1 MVEVNPPAADGPP
14 AALLV
19 EPTVEPT
26 VEDEK
31 SERSGEK
38 RATDEEAA
46 ADEPQVKRRRGDDV
60 ACESCQRAA
69 SKYTCPKCRFRSCS
83 VECVK
88 AHKEEQKCTGE
99 AQPKPTGGAWAPVPK
114 LSAFTATHSLDDQ
127 EFLHDVRERFHA
139 QQPTAAPHRPPD
151 EPIAPVGAAPQRSD
165 DFRFS
170 KTTGLLIKNARQRRI
185 WLKVKEEEDVAKSH
199 YEGFSDTVFWTVRL
213 RFVQSV
219 GADGRP
225 ATLLVAPPPKE
236 AAERKLPGL
245 DVYHSS
251 DESAAAESP
260 VKTLAAEPK
269 PQDVEEGEL
278 EDEEER
284 KAALEEDDDD
294 EPQLQIDSGEPEE
307 EDAPEVPPPVAET
320 AAAEPI
326 ELASVPLVRTP
337 LELRDVFV
345 YSVDQI
351 PETLTVR
358 TLLRQF
364 VRPRDFGPLVSRS
377 DLNVEALAPFLAAP
391 DAYLLYMPV
400 RVGDRTKFY
409 EVDREASLLTNLR
422 NRVVCGHP
430 ELIVAPPADPYDFA
444 APSVDELEQLKAEN
458 QGNEPHQPPFHHNRG
473 NRGHFHGNANGRG
486 FRGRGGF
493 RGGGGGFHPNGHGGA
508 NRPNFAPNWQP
519 AAYRPPHRGGPS
531 FHHPPV
537 GGYAQRRGGGGHFSN
552 QNQRF

>member
-1 MVEVNPPAADGPP
+1 MVEVNPQPP
-14 AALLV
+14 PPALLV
-19 EPTVEPT
+19 EPTVEA
-26 VEDEK
+26 ED
-31 SERSGEK
+31 SARTGEK
-38 RATDEEAA
+38 RATGSEEA

-99 AQPKPTGGAWAPVPK
+99 AEPKPTGGAWAPVPK

-139 QQPTAAPHRPPD
+139 QQPAGAPHRPPQ
-151 EPIAPVGAAPQRSD
+151 EQNAPRSE

-170 KTTGLLIKNARQRRI
+170 KTTGLLLKNARQRRI

-225 ATLLVAPPPKE
+225 ATLLVTPPPKE

-260 VKTLAAEPK
+260 VKPLAGEQK
-269 PQDVEEGEL
+269 PEDVEEGEL

-284 KAALEEDDDD
+284 TEPLEDEDD

-307 EDAPEVPPPVAET
+307 GEDVRVEPSPPKE
-320 AAAEPI
+320 AAADEPI
-326 ELASVPLVRTP
+326 ELTAAPPARGP

-400 RVGDRTKFY
+400 RVGAQTKFY
-409 EVDREASLLTNLR
+409 EVDREASLLANLR

-430 ELIVAPPADPYDFA
+430 ELIVALSSDAFDFA
-444 APSVDELEQLKAEN
+444 RPTVDELEQLKAEN
-458 QGNEPHQPPFHHNRG
+458 QGNEPQQPPPFHHNRG
-473 NRGHFHGNANGRG
+473 HRGHFPSGRG

-493 RGGGGGFHPNGHGGA
+493 RGGGGGGFHPNAHAA
-508 NRPNFAPNWQP
+508 NRPNYAPNWQP
-519 AAYRPPHRGGPS
+519 AAYRPLHRGAP
-531 FHHPPV
+531 FHHPPA
-537 GGYAQRRGGGGHFSN
+537 GGFAQRRGGGHFPQ

>member
-1 MVEVNPPAADGPP
+1 MVEVNPQPP
-14 AALLV
+14 GLLD
-19 EPTVEPT
+19 EPTVE
-26 VEDEK
+26 VEAEDAA
-31 SERSGEK
+31 RIGEK
-38 RATDEEAA
+38 RATSEEAA

-114 LSAFTATHSLDDQ
+114 LSAFTVTHSLDDQ

-139 QQPTAAPHRPPD
+139 QQPAGAPQRPPL
-151 EPIAPVGAAPQRSD
+151 EQNAPVGAAPQRTD

-185 WLKVKEEEDVAKSH
+185 WLKVQEEEDVAKSH

-225 ATLLVAPPPKE
+225 ATLLVAPPKE
-236 AAERKLPGL
+236 AAVERKLPGL

-260 VKTLAAEPK
+260 VKPLAGEQK
-269 PQDVEEGEL
+269 PEDVEEGEL

-284 KAALEEDDDD
+284 KAALDDDD

-307 EDAPEVPPPVAET
+307 AEDAPEVAP
-320 AAAEPI
+320 AADEPI
-326 ELASVPLVRTP
+326 ELAPAPPARGP
-337 LELRDVFV
+337 LELRNVFV

-377 DLNVEALAPFLAAP
+377 DLNVEALAPFLASP

-400 RVGDRTKFY
+400 RVGAQTKFY
-409 EVDREASLLTNLR
+409 EVDREASLLANLR

-430 ELIVAPPADPYDFA
+430 ELIVALPVDAFDFA
-444 APSVDELEQLKAEN
+444 APSVDELEQLKVEN
-458 QGNEPHQPPFHHNRG
+458 QGNEPQQPSFHHNRG
-473 NRGHFHGNANGRG
+473 HRGHFPNGRG

-493 RGGGGGFHPNGHGGA
+493 RGGGGGFHPNGHAA

-519 AAYRPPHRGGPS
+519 AAYRPPHRGAP
-531 FHHPPV
+531 FHPPA
-537 GGYAQRRGGGGHFSN
+537 GGYAQRRGGHFPN